1 MRHASGMDGI
11 PVLNSLHNKDL
22 EFPVLET
29 ERVSGMDSMPV
40 LSGFSSS
47 AIMIFR
53 IVFAGLCGM
62 AIGYGRQRSNKPSG
76 IKTHMVVA

>member
-1 MRHASGMDGI
+1 
-11 PVLNSLHNKDL
+11 
-22 EFPVLET
+22 
-29 ERVSGMDSMPV
+29 MDSMPV